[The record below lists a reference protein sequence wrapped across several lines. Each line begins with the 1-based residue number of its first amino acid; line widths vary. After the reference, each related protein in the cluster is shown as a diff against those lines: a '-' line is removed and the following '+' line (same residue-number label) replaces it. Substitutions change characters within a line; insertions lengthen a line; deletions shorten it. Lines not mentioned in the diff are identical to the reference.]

1 MAGSAASI
9 DEFKET
15 LRSELARMASNRRRE
30 YIEARLIE
38 PSVVTLQW
46 EYGNDE
52 PFAAWMFAD
61 LRRAGVMVVY
71 CTGGF
76 GALGAPWGL
85 HLRSSTH
92 FGQDSGWFRTLS
104 ALAEDEGVPA

>member
-1 MAGSAASI
+1 MPGSGASI

-15 LRSELARMASNRRRE
+15 LRSELARMASNRRRG

-38 PSVVTLQW
+38 PSVVTLHW

-52 PFAAWMFAD
+52 SFVAWMFAD
-61 LRRAGVMVVY
+61 LGRADVMFVY
-71 CTGGF
+71 CSGGF
-76 GALGAPWGL
+76 GALGSPWGL

-92 FGQDSGWFRTLS
+92 FGQDSAWFRTLS